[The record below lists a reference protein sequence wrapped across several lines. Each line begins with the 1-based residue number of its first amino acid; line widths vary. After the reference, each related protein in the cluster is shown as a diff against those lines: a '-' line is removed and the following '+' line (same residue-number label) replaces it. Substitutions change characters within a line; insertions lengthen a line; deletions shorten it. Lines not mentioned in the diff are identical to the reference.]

1 MNWKKVAPYLVIVL
15 LLIYIFTLEKEV
27 EVIRLPARENS
38 VLITNPKPVVLRDT
52 FLVNNGQ
59 IRIIE
64 RRNKVNQELL
74 QKYNSLKDSV
84 SKLQVFKEAITERKY
99 VETLIDSTQ
108 TITVESSVIGTLT
121 EQKISYRTNPITIE
135 RKSLKTPMQVYLGAF
150 TTLPTNLAEPRLAV
164 GANLNIKHNK
174 TIYNIGFDTEQR
186 VSVGAS
192 FKLF

>member
-52 FLVNNGQ
+52 FLVDNSR

>member
-186 VSVGAS
+186 VTVGAS